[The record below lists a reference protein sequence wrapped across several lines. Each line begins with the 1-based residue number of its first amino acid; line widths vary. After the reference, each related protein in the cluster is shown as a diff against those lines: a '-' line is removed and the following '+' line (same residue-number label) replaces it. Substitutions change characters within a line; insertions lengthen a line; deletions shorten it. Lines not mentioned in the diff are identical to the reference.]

1 MPSTR
6 AVRRHHRER
15 VTRNRVR
22 DYKAAL
28 GGTDAELK
36 GLRPDLATRHPLDCG
51 NPRCGLCHSE
61 KREPGRRR
69 QQGKREL
76 AREVALS

>member
-15 VTRNRVR
+15 VTHNRVR
-22 DYKAAL
+22 DYKAVL
-28 GGTDAELK
+28 GWSD
-36 GLRPDLATRHPLDCG
+36 PDLKFLPRDLSTRHPLDCG

-69 QQGKREL
+69 QQDKREL
-76 AREVALS
+76 AREVALL

>member
-1 MPSTR
+1 MPSR
-6 AVRRHHRER
+6 AERRHHRDR
-15 VTRNRVR
+15 VSRNRTR

-28 GGTDAELK
+28 GGTDTELK

-51 NPRCGLCHSE
+51 NPRCGLCHGD
-61 KREPGRRR
+61 KVFLGGARR
-69 QQGKREL
+69 QAGKREL